1 MVALRYICGF
11 FIQICPYAFFCLY
24 PFWDRF
30 CINRKKVIIIAL
42 SVLTVLAI
50 PFSLIGQFNIGGN
63 YEELFCNIIFYV
75 AVIFFLALYLK
86 AIRTSIAEKLFVFF
100 LVMSYG
106 FLITRIMSF
115 LSLTFDLQTDK
126 FMYPPI
132 VLLMTLGINL
142 LAAKPIMALMDRV
155 RIMSNAKI
163 EARIWRVLCVIPV
176 LFMLIASAAYFSELI
191 STDNDIL
198 ISIYSIL
205 FTIFALIMCAVI
217 FRIMDYIHR
226 QQEEYRNAERMLESY
241 RNQAENNE
249 LIHEIHH
256 EIKHHLNAL
265 SVYLE
270 QKDYVGAEQYLKKFA
285 KDTERLPA
293 TTYTAHPL
301 INSILAEFAGRAKQE
316 GIEIEYNIIVGSK
329 LNMDDVD
336 LCRVLANI
344 LENAVEG
351 CEKVP
356 QAQRFIRFKL
366 HSKGNFLYLNCEN
379 SCNESSLKSNNGRYI
394 TTKKDKNSHGFGLR
408 IIGKISEKYNGIL
421 MTQVKNNI
429 FTATTNL
436 CLINESA
443 EE

>member
-11 FIQICPYAFFCLY
+11 FLQIFPYAFFCLY

-30 CINRKKVIIIAL
+30 RINRKKVIIIAL

-63 YEELFCNIIFYV
+63 YEELFCNIIFYI

-155 RIMSNAKI
+155 RIMSDAKM

-176 LFMLIASAAYFSELI
+176 LFMLTASAAYFFEI
-191 STDNDIL
+191 IPTDNDIL

-205 FTIFALIMCAVI
+205 FTIFALIVYAVI
-217 FRIMDYIHR
+217 FRVMSYIRR
-226 QQEEYRNAERMLESY
+226 QQEEYRNADRMLESY

-270 QKDYVGAEQYLKKFA
+270 QKDYDGAKQYLKEFA
-285 KDTERLPA
+285 EDTERLPA

-301 INSILAEFAGRAKQE
+301 INSILTEFAGRAKIE
-316 GIEIEYNIIVGSK
+316 GIEIEYDIIVGSK

-336 LCRVLANI
+336 LCRMLANI

-379 SCNESSLKSNNGRYI
+379 SCNESSLKRNNGRYI

-421 MTQVKNNI
+421 TTRVKNSV